1 MSDYKRRTDPRT
13 GKRFFA
19 HRAIAEWHLGRPLE
33 PDEIVHHVN
42 EDKGDDHPLNLRVL
56 PSARVHALLH
66 WYLRRE
72 AQGVQHLW
80 PLEVW
85 LEVLEVGSKNGR
97 K

>member
-42 EDKGDDHPLNLRVL
+42 EDKGDDHPLNLQVL

-72 AQGVQHLW
+72 ARGVQHLW